1 MMSKGIVSFLLI
13 SFLLFSCRE
22 GSARELLSN
31 TRLTHICLANYE
43 TEELNSAL
51 GQLVLEIAQAAVE
64 HECFF
69 VQPNITFTEG
79 SQSEKKEN
87 FSISLSNDVAYDS
100 HTGEIRMSKAMV
112 FFLSS
117 LILGLFVAATYFL
130 KSRRQKH
137 IEYER
142 NMMTGLIDNVPDTI
156 YFKDLESKF
165 IRVNKS
171 QAKLLGLSNPEDAI
185 GKSDF
190 DFFKHAQ
197 DAYNE
202 EQEIIRTGVA
212 VLNQLHS
219 IETDNGTKYMSDTK
233 IPLYDSSHKC
243 IGTVGITRDITD
255 FKATEDSM
263 LESQSKFK
271 ALFENAPLA
280 FFRLDKD
287 MRVVEF
293 NYRFRKMFGYTE
305 GDLGKIVKADLLVDP
320 DLGSLILDTILETK
334 EVTTEI
340 MLKRK
345 NGEQFIANLTL
356 ALLEEGFKEVAIE
369 GIVEDITMVAKAR
382 EELIKA
388 KDRAIEADKLKS
400 LFLANMSHEIRTPMN
415 AIIGFTNMLREENL
429 TSEEKNTFIDV
440 IQSNGNALM
449 SLIESIVDFSKLE
462 ADQMTVSISEF
473 NFNPLFDAACDRTE
487 KLLISEEKSN
497 IKMIRSKGSEGE
509 VRIQSDRHRLNQ
521 VMNHLISNAIKF
533 TDEGEIE
540 LGYKII
546 GDELDVY
553 IRDTGIGIQ
562 QNKLDKIFDRFTK
575 VSSDKNR
582 LYGGT
587 GIGLTISKGLMEL
600 MGGKIEVESKIGKGS
615 TFWLKMKLKKE
626 EHKS

>member
-1 MMSKGIVSFLLI
+1 MMSKGIVSFLLL
-13 SFLLFSCRE
+13 SFLLFCGRE
-22 GSARELLSN
+22 GSARELSSN
-31 TRLTHICLANYE
+31 TKLTHICSANYE
-43 TEELNSAL
+43 TEGINNAL
-51 GQLVLEIAQAAVE
+51 SQLILEIAKSGVE
-64 HECFF
+64 HDCLLSLLK
-69 VQPNITFTEG
+69 VTT
-79 SQSEKKEN
+79 SQESQLEKGGK
-87 FSISLSNDVAYDS
+87 FSGLSDDVAYDS
-100 HTGEIRMSKAMV
+100 NTGEIRMSKAMV
-112 FFLSS
+112 FFLCS
-117 LILGLFVAATYFL
+117 LVLGIFVAATYFL
-130 KSRRQKH
+130 KSKRQKH
-137 IEYER
+137 IENER
-142 NMMTGLIDNVPDTI
+142 NMMSALIDNVPDTI

-171 QAKLLGLSNPEDAI
+171 QANLLGLNNPEEAI

-197 DAYNE
+197 DAYDV
-202 EQEIIRTGVA
+202 EQEIIKTGIA
-212 VLNQLHS
+212 VLNQMHTFD
-219 IETDNGTKYMSDTK
+219 TDEGTRYLSDTK

-255 FKATEDSM
+255 FKVTEDSM

-305 GDLGKIVKADLLVDP
+305 EDLGKIVKADLLVDP

-356 ALLEEGFKEVAIE
+356 ALLEEGFKEIAIE

-440 IQSNGNALM
+440 VQSNGNALM

-473 NFNPLFDAACDRTE
+473 NFNPLFDSACDRVE

-540 LGYKII
+540 LGYKIVD
-546 GDELDVY
+546 DELAVY
-553 IRDTGIGIQ
+553 VRDTGIGIHH
-562 QNKLDKIFDRFTK
+562 NKLDKIFDRFTK
-575 VSSDKNR
+575 VSNDKNR

-615 TFWLKMKLKKE
+615 TFWLKMKLTKE
-626 EHKS
+626 EHRS

>member
-1 MMSKGIVSFLLI
+1 MRKAIITFLFFVSFLFSFGKDNYASDLSNNI
-13 SFLLFSCRE
+13 SVAGILSPVCNFHNQNSTVNDFFLLVAKKVLERE
-22 GSARELLSN
+22 GFLAQPFISSVELEQEKREDSSSVLSG
-31 TRLTHICLANYE
+31 E
-43 TEELNSAL
+43 V
-51 GQLVLEIAQAAVE
+51 G
-64 HECFF
+64 
-69 VQPNITFTEG
+69 
-79 SQSEKKEN
+79 
-87 FSISLSNDVAYDS
+87 YDS
-100 HTGEIRMSKAMV
+100 KTGEVRMSKAMV
-112 FFLSS
+112 SFLSA
-117 LILGLFVAATYFL
+117 LILGLFIAATYFL
-130 KSRRQKH
+130 KSKRQKH
-137 IEYER
+137 IEQER
-142 NMMTGLIDNVPDTI
+142 NMMTALIDNVPDTI

-171 QAKLLGLSNPEDAI
+171 QAKLLGLNHPNDAI

-197 DAYNE
+197 EAYDV
-202 EQEIIRTGVA
+202 EQKIIKTGVA
-212 VLNQLHS
+212 VLNQLHAFDTN
-219 IETDNGTKYMSDTK
+219 EGTKYLSDTK
-233 IPLYDSSHKC
+233 IPLYDSSGKC

-287 MRVVEF
+287 MRIVEF

-305 GDLGKIVKADLLVDP
+305 DDLGKIFKADLLVDP
-320 DLGSLILDTILETK
+320 DLGALILETILETK

-388 KDRAIEADKLKS
+388 KDRAVEADKLKS

-473 NFNPLFDAACDRTE
+473 NFIPLFDSACDRTE
-487 KLLISEEKSN
+487 KLLISEEKTN
-497 IKMIRSKGSEGE
+497 IKMIRNKGSEGE
-509 VRIQSDRHRLNQ
+509 VRIQLDRHRLNQ

-540 LGYKII
+540 IGYKII
-546 GDELDVY
+546 DDQLAVY
-553 IRDTGIGIQ
+553 VRDTGIGIQ
-562 QNKLDKIFDRFTK
+562 QNKLEKIFDRFTK
-575 VSSDKNR
+575 VSNDKNR

-587 GIGLTISKGLMEL
+587 GIGLTISRGLMEL

-615 TFWLKMKLKKE
+615 TFWLKMKFKSE
-626 EHKS
+626 NHKS